1 MKKIIYLILL
11 ASLSATLQAQEKPT
25 YIYRNYSSSIVRTP
39 FPAYTMQGKY
49 IYRNYEN
56 SIVREPFPAF
66 TVQGGYIYRNY
77 SNSIIRLPFPA
88 GTVANGVGG
97 N

>member
-11 ASLSATLQAQEKPT
+11 TSFCATIQAQEKPT

-49 IYRNYEN
+49 IYRNYAD
-56 SIVREPFPAF
+56 SIVREPFPAY
-66 TVQGGYIYRNY
+66 TIQGNYIYRNY

>member
-1 MKKIIYLILL
+1 
-11 ASLSATLQAQEKPT
+11 
-25 YIYRNYSSSIVRTP
+25 
-39 FPAYTMQGKY
+39 MQGKY
-49 IYRNYEN
+49 IYRNYAD
-56 SIVREPFPAF
+56 SIVREPFPAY
-66 TVQGGYIYRNY
+66 TIQGNYIYRNY

>member
-11 ASLSATLQAQEKPT
+11 GSLSVTLQAQEKPT

-56 SIVREPFPAF
+56 SIVREPFPAY
-66 TVQGGYIYRNY
+66 TIQGNYVYRNY